1 MPLVSITRLRVRSLR
16 YLPAFL
22 INALRSAQQAKA
34 ASGNLAV
41 SVLSDARFIF
51 WTRTVWNDEQ
61 SMRAFMIAGTHRSV
75 MPRLLQWCDEASVA
89 HWLQEPLEP
98 PSWQEVHR
106 CLQKEGR
113 RSKVN
118 NPSDAQL
125 RLEILPPKNDTRIK
139 VQVMASRFALGC
151 GQQRR
156 RHAKT
161 PGLTVPPA
169 VLARVDDVI
178 E

>member
-1 MPLVSITRLRVRSLR
+1 LR

>member
-1 MPLVSITRLRVRSLR
+1 LR

-34 ASGNLAV
+34 ASGSLAV
-41 SVLSDARFIF
+41 SVLSDARLTF

-61 SMRAFMIAGTHRSV
+61 SMRAFMIAGPHRSV

-89 HWLQEPLEP
+89 HWLQDSLEP

-106 CLQKEGR
+106 RLQKEGR

-125 RLEILPPKNDTRIK
+125 RFEISPPKNDTRIK
-139 VQVMASRFALGC
+139 VQVMAVSFRGGRF
-151 GQQRR
+151 
-156 RHAKT
+156 
-161 PGLTVPPA
+161 PP
-169 VLARVDDVI
+169 
-178 E
+178 

>member
-1 MPLVSITRLRVRSLR
+1 LR

-34 ASGNLAV
+34 ASGSLAV
-41 SVLSDARFIF
+41 SVLSDARLTF

-61 SMRAFMIAGTHRSV
+61 SMRAFMIAGPHRSV

-89 HWLQEPLEP
+89 HWLQDSLEP

-106 CLQKEGR
+106 RLQKEGR
-113 RSKVN
+113 RSKVD

-125 RLEILPPKNDTRIK
+125 RFEISPPKTTRELK
-139 VQVMASRFALGC
+139 F
-151 GQQRR
+151 
-156 RHAKT
+156 K
-161 PGLTVPPA
+161 
-169 VLARVDDVI
+169 
-178 E
+178 

>member
-22 INALRSAQQAKA
+22 INAFRSAQQAKA

-41 SVLSDARFIF
+41 SLLSDARFTF

-61 SMRAFMIAGTHRSV
+61 SMRAFMITGAHRSV
-75 MPRLLQWCDEASVA
+75 MPRLLHWCDEASVA
-89 HWLQEPLEP
+89 HWLQDSPEP
-98 PSWQEVHR
+98 PSWQEAYR
-106 CLQKEGR
+106 RLQKEGR

-125 RLEILPPKNDTRIK
+125 RFEIPPPKTTRELK
-139 VQVMASRFALGC
+139 F
-151 GQQRR
+151 
-156 RHAKT
+156 K
-161 PGLTVPPA
+161 
-169 VLARVDDVI
+169 
-178 E
+178 

>member
-22 INALRSAQQAKA
+22 INAFRSAQQAKA
-34 ASGNLAV
+34 APGSLAV
-41 SVLSDARFIF
+41 SVLSDARFTF
-51 WTRTVWNDEQ
+51 WTRTVWNDEH
-61 SMRAFMIAGTHRSV
+61 SMRAFMIVGVHRRV

-89 HWLQEPLEP
+89 HWLQDSLEP

-106 CLQKEGR
+106 RLQTEGR

-125 RLEILPPKNDTRIK
+125 RFEISPPKTTRELK
-139 VQVMASRFALGC
+139 F
-151 GQQRR
+151 
-156 RHAKT
+156 K
-161 PGLTVPPA
+161 
-169 VLARVDDVI
+169 
-178 E
+178 